1 MPILSRFALLTT
13 IAVLLSGS
21 AFSQALPKAPKAEVI
36 TVTPKP
42 GFFTEPSIAVN
53 PANPQ
58 QVVAAFQDNAH
69 IAYSIDAGRHWQLAK
84 GIEPPN
90 YRVSGDVSVTF
101 DKEGRAYIC
110 YIAFDKLGTF
120 NYWGHNSSRNGIYV
134 RRSLDGGGTWE
145 SQDIAATEQPDE
157 STVPWED
164 KPYIVADTG
173 NGPHAGNLYIG
184 WTRWTLV
191 DSQLLFVR
199 STDHGKTW
207 SKPVEISN
215 VRGLPRDDNGAIEGF
230 AGAVAPDSTLYA
242 VWTDGSHVVFTTSL
256 DGGVTF
262 SHTRNII
269 DTAPTMFTLQAVS
282 RANGFAQIAIDPR
295 GGMKGARLYVTW
307 SDYRNGDVDVFCST
321 SADYGKTWSPAVRV
335 NDDPAHDGADQF
347 FQWMAVD
354 PSDGAVYVVFYDRR
368 GDPKNLRQIVTLAR
382 STDGGRTF
390 QNYAW
395 MDQPFDAQGVFM
407 GDYNGIAA
415 LNGRVYGVWTQK
427 PENKSSRDT
436 LIQIGVVDFGTENT
450 SPTPSQPAAGGASL
464 MPQDASGCPTLSG
477 LLWERVGPSSLRGW
491 DRRMKRPDFPDTPVP
506 VRCHLRK

>member
-1 MPILSRFALLTT
+1 MALLSRFALLSA
-13 IAVLLSGS
+13 IPVLLSAS
-21 AFSQALPKAPKAEVI
+21 ASSQSLPKAPKTEVI

-69 IAYSIDAGRHWQLAK
+69 IAYSVDGGRHWQLAE

-101 DKEGRAYIC
+101 DNEGRAYIC

-134 RRSLDGGGTWE
+134 RRSLDGGATWE
-145 SQDIAATEQPDE
+145 ARDIAATEQPDQT
-157 STVPWED
+157 TVPWED
-164 KPYIVADTG
+164 KPYIVADMG
-173 NGPHAGNLYIG
+173 RGPHAGNLYIG
-184 WTRWTLV
+184 WTRWTLS
-191 DSQLLFVR
+191 DSQILFVR

-207 SKPVEISN
+207 SKPVEIDS

-230 AGAVAPDSTLYA
+230 AGAVAPDGTLYA
-242 VWTDGSHVVFTTSL
+242 VWTDGNHVVFTTSH
-256 DGGVTF
+256 DGGATF
-262 SHTRNII
+262 SRTRNII
-269 DTAPTMFTLQAVS
+269 GTAPTMFTLQAVS

-295 GGMKGARLYVTW
+295 GGAKGGRLYLTW

-321 SADYGKTWSPAVRV
+321 SADHGETWSPAVRV
-335 NDDPAHDGADQF
+335 NNDPSHNGADQF
-347 FQWMAVD
+347 FQWMAID
-354 PSDGAVYVVFYDRR
+354 PADGAVYVVFYDRR
-368 GDPKNLRQIVTLAR
+368 GDPKNRQQIVALAR

-395 MDQPFDAQGVFM
+395 MDEPFDAQGVFM

-436 LIQIGVVDFGTENT
+436 VIQIGVADFNKEQTAAGT
-450 SPTPSQPAAGGASL
+450 PQPAQAAKTGR
-464 MPQDASGCPTLSG
+464 Q
-477 LLWERVGPSSLRGW
+477 
-491 DRRMKRPDFPDTPVP
+491 
-506 VRCHLRK
+506 

>member
-1 MPILSRFALLTT
+1 MALLSRFALLSA
-13 IAVLLSGS
+13 IPVLVIGS
-21 AFSQALPKAPKAEVI
+21 ASSQSLPKAPKTEVI

-42 GFFTEPSIAVN
+42 GFFTEPSIGVN
-53 PANPQ
+53 PANPL

-69 IAYSIDAGRHWQLAK
+69 IAYSVDGGRHWQLAT

-101 DKEGRAYIC
+101 DNQGHAYIC
-110 YIAFDKLGTF
+110 YMAFDKLGTF
-120 NYWGHNSSRNGIYV
+120 DYWGHNSSRNGIYV
-134 RRSLDGGGTWE
+134 RRSLDGGMTWE
-145 SQDIAATEQPDE
+145 AQDIAATEQPDQA
-157 STVPWED
+157 TVPWED

-173 NGPHAGNLYIG
+173 RGPHAGNLYIG
-184 WTRWTLV
+184 WTRWTLS
-191 DSQLLFVR
+191 DSQILFVR

-207 SKPVEISN
+207 SKPVEIDN
-215 VRGLPRDDNGAIEGF
+215 IRGLPRDDNGAIEGF
-230 AGAVAPDSTLYA
+230 AGAVGPDSTLYA
-242 VWTDGSHVVFTTSL
+242 VWTDGNHVVFTTSR
-256 DGGVTF
+256 DGGATF

-295 GGMKGARLYVTW
+295 GGAKGGRLYLTW

-321 SADYGKTWSPAVRV
+321 SANHGETWSPAVRV
-335 NDDPAHDGADQF
+335 NDDSPHNGADQF

-354 PSDGAVYVVFYDRR
+354 PADGAAYVVFYDRR
-368 GDPKNLRQIVTLAR
+368 GDPKNRQQIVALAR

-436 LIQIGVVDFGTENT
+436 LIQIGVADFNTEKIAT
-450 SPTPSQPAAGGASL
+450 AA
-464 MPQDASGCPTLSG
+464 PQLAQAAKIG
-477 LLWERVGPSSLRGW
+477 
-491 DRRMKRPDFPDTPVP
+491 RR
-506 VRCHLRK
+506 

>member
-1 MPILSRFALLTT
+1 MVLLSRFALLSA
-13 IAVLLSGS
+13 IAVLLSVS
-21 AFSQALPKAPKAEVI
+21 ASSQSLPRAPKTEVI

-42 GFFTEPSIAVN
+42 GYFSEPSIAVN
-53 PANPQ
+53 PTKPQ

-69 IAYSIDAGRHWQLAK
+69 IAYSADGGRHWQLAT

-101 DKEGRAYIC
+101 DNEGRAYIC

-134 RRSLDGGGTWE
+134 RRSLDGGATWE
-145 SQDIAATEQPDE
+145 SQDIAATEQPDKT
-157 STVPWED
+157 TVPWED
-164 KPYIVADTG
+164 KPYIIADMG
-173 NGPHAGNLYIG
+173 RGPHAGNLYIG
-184 WTRWTLV
+184 WTRWTLS
-191 DSQLLFVR
+191 DSQILFVR
-199 STDHGKTW
+199 SRDHGKTW
-207 SKPVEISN
+207 SKPVEIDN

-230 AGAVAPDSTLYA
+230 AGAVGPDSTLYA
-242 VWTDGSHVVFTTSL
+242 AWTDGNHIVFTISH
-256 DGGVTF
+256 DGGATF
-262 SHTRNII
+262 SPTRNII

-295 GGMKGARLYVTW
+295 GGAKGGRLYLTW

-321 SADYGKTWSPAVRV
+321 SADQGETWSAAVRV
-335 NDDPAHDGADQF
+335 NDDPSHDGADQF

-354 PSDGAVYVVFYDRR
+354 PVDGAAYLVFYDRR
-368 GDPKNLRQIVTLAR
+368 GDAKNRQQVVVLAR

-395 MDQPFDAQGVFM
+395 MNQPFDAQGVFI

-436 LIQIGVVDFGTENT
+436 VIQIGVADFSTEKL
-450 SPTPSQPAAGGASL
+450 SSAPSQPSRSARTG
-464 MPQDASGCPTLSG
+464 
-477 LLWERVGPSSLRGW
+477 
-491 DRRMKRPDFPDTPVP
+491 
-506 VRCHLRK
+506 RK